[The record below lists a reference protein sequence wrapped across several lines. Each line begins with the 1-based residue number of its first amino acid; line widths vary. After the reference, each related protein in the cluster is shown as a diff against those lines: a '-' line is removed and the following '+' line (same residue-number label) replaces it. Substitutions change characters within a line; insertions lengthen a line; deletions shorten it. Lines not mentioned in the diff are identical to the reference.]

1 MEGKKGLEMPMSA
14 FNVERMLFFFSER
27 ERASLSQSCLFY
39 KYTNFLI
46 KK

>member
-27 ERASLSQSCLFY
+27 ASLSQSCLFY